1 MVRVISLTQMPN
13 WDISHSNL
21 LGLQSDIREDSGGI
35 LSLCGCRWR
44 PVYLFPHFF
53 IILTAQQKNLYNRKT
68 GKNFIV
74 LINWHCY
81 INCISLLQQ
90 GRIAER
96 LIELC
101 VYPLIFIDFSV
112 SRVTATF
119 MRVCLIQKYSL
130 WK

>member
-1 MVRVISLTQMPN
+1 MVWAGCKVEVNKENVVNVLGIFIIFFITFSSDGKSYLSYPDAKLRLR
-13 WDISHSNL
+13 HSNL

-35 LSLCGCRWR
+35 LSLFGCYWR

-68 GKNFIV
+68 GKNFII

-90 GRIAER
+90 RKLAER
-96 LIELC
+96 LI
-101 VYPLIFIDFSV
+101 
-112 SRVTATF
+112 
-119 MRVCLIQKYSL
+119 
-130 WK
+130 